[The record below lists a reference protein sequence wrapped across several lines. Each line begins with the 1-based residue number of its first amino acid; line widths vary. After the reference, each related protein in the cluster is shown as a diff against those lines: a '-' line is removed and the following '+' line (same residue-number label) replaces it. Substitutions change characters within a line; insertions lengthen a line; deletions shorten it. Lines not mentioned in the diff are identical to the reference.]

1 MNLAIQ
7 LVMKACPGPKGS
19 IPEKE
24 LRLQN
29 RPAAIDGEK
38 CAVAL
43 IL

>member
-1 MNLAIQ
+1 
-7 LVMKACPGPKGS
+7 
-19 IPEKE
+19 

-43 IL
+43 ILWKF